1 LGLYNQSETTL
12 EIYATSNPI
21 RIDNAEC
28 FSEIIEFWGDGTVEG
43 FEYYGDWKQ
52 RIRIGINGGGEK
64 IQLEESLYR
73 QSNGIHRRPANK
85 TDLSLDLHTDYL
97 DLPAIKAMTS
107 ATRHK
112 FLIWKNQNIF
122 VNGDIEVATTQD
134 FTDES
139 SFETLSQMKFQALV
153 QGYQPYNNS
162 CLSC

>member
-1 LGLYNQSETTL
+1 M
-12 EIYATSNPI
+12 
-21 RIDNAEC
+21 
-28 FSEIIEFWGDGTVEG
+28 
-43 FEYYGDWKQ
+43 
-52 RIRIGINGGGEK
+52 GINGGGEK

-73 QSNGIHRRPANK
+73 QSNGIHRRPQNK

-134 FTDES
+134 FTNES

-162 CLSC
+162 CLGC